1 MSVSLGDA
9 ILYLK
14 GDNSDARR
22 KLSETEGEARGF
34 AGRVGGILSGALSF
48 VGGSIITSGLG
59 FITNGI
65 RDLGKA
71 MIEGNQEFEVYKVQF
86 GVLLGSADA
95 ASKRIDELAKFGAA
109 TPFDLPEIVKA
120 DKILQSFGLHSAESA
135 NKFKFSGEQ
144 IRTIA
149 GDVAA
154 GTKQPFEDIAKYVG
168 KFASGQTGETLSR
181 FEELGIVTRE
191 ELKKMGLQFSK
202 SNELLS
208 PLPQATEIVL
218 KAMKQKY
225 GGMMDA
231 QSQTFD
237 GMLSNF
243 RDFMGST
250 ARTLG
255 APVFDVLK
263 KGLGGLL
270 TMLSSDAAQKG
281 IKSVAEGLANGISTI
296 LNFAT
301 RLAGAAQTGGAGGVL
316 GMLGLTPEAAAGVQ
330 STVNSVLGF
339 FMMLVNWLM
348 MNIPI
353 AIGVFGQ
360 VATDLGPV
368 AAAIVGVLAM
378 AYTWLSANM
387 PAILA
392 TIKKLLG
399 DLWIRLEPIIK
410 EIANWLATQIPIA
423 AQTFAKFFN
432 ETLLPALKDVFNF
445 IDEKAIPFITTLW
458 EWLKTNIPQA
468 VDSVVKVFNT
478 LLGIQ
483 KDVSD
488 AINNFIKERL
498 QALLDA
504 FNKVKDVVEK
514 VVNFI
519 KQFRDG
525 IAGIDPSKI
534 LGSGSGSSNTPGTGN
549 TGGNAGVQSVGGM
562 AGAAFAAAAAQSGPR
577 VAQLIIKGKV
587 LAEAVF
593 EDGAD
598 AARVSRRRSYA
609 S

>member
-9 ILYLK
+9 VLYLK

-22 KLSETEGEARGF
+22 KLGETEGEARGF
-34 AGRVGGILSGALSF
+34 AGRVGGILNGALSF

-59 FITNGI
+59 FITSGI
-65 RDLGKA
+65 QNLGKA

-95 ASKRIDELAKFGAA
+95 AAKRIDELSKFGAE
-109 TPFDLPEIVKA
+109 TPFDLPEIVRA
-120 DKILQSFGLHSAESA
+120 DKILQAFGFHAEDA
-135 NKFKFSGEQ
+135 QKKFGFSGEQ

-154 GTKQPFEDIAKYVG
+154 GTKQPFESIASYLG
-168 KFASGQTGETLSR
+168 KFASGSTGEAIMRLS
-181 FEELGIVTRE
+181 ELGVVTRK
-191 ELKKMGLQFSK
+191 ELADMGLKFSK
-202 SNELLS
+202 SGELLS
-208 PLPQATEIVL
+208 PLPEATEVLL
-218 KAMKQKY
+218 KAMKGKF

-243 RDFMGST
+243 RDFMGNT

-263 KGLGGLL
+263 KALSGLL
-270 TMLSSDAAQKG
+270 QILGSDEAQARIKQFATLLASG
-281 IKSVAEGLANGISTI
+281 IQAIITVAMQLANTVS
-296 LNFAT
+296 
-301 RLAGAAQTGGAGGVL
+301 QKGAGGIL
-316 GMLGLTPEAAAGVQ
+316 EMLGITPEASATAQNIAQSVISVIGTLVGWVAANIPLVASVIGQVVSDLQ
-330 STVNSVLGF
+330 PLATALIAVLGQA
-339 FMMLVNWLM
+339 W
-348 MNIPI
+348 
-353 AIGVFGQ
+353 Q
-360 VATDLGPV
+360 
-368 AAAIVGVLAM
+368 
-378 AYTWLSANM
+378 WLSANL
-387 PAILA
+387 PPILE
-392 TIKKLLG
+392 TIKRVLG
-399 DLWIRLEPIIK
+399 ALWTRVEPIFK
-410 EIANWLATQIPIA
+410 EIVSWLATQIPIA
-423 AQTFAKFFN
+423 VQTFAKFFN
-432 ETLLPALKDVFNF
+432 ETLLPAISDVVKF
-445 IDEKAIPFITTLW
+445 IEEKAIPFITTLW
-458 EWLKTNIPQA
+458 EWLKTNIPAA
-468 VDSVVKVFNT
+468 VDEVVKVFNT

-488 AINNFIKERL
+488 AINNFIKDRL

-534 LGSGSGSSNTPGTGN
+534 LGGGAGSTPAAGAN
-549 TGGNAGVQSVGGM
+549 TGGTAGVQSVGGQV
-562 AGAAFAAAAAQSGPR
+562 GAAFAAAVAQSGPK
-577 VAQLIIKGKV
+577 VAQLVIKGKV

-598 AARVSRRRSYA
+598 AARNNRRRSYA